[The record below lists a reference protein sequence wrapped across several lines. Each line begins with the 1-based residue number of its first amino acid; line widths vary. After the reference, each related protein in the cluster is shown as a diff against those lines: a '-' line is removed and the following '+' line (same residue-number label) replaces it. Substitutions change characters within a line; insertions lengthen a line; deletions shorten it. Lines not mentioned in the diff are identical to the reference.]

1 MRESAADIDLSSPLK
16 IRKRTLNWPQLGR
29 WLSKA
34 FEQAH
39 AAGLGDPV
47 LPWAGL
53 MAAFPGPA
61 LDSDQVSAGALWGSQ
76 MGAGWGGG

>member
-1 MRESAADIDLSSPLK
+1 MRESAADIGLISLRE
-16 IRKRTLNWPQLGR
+16 IRNRTLDRPQLGR
-29 WLSKA
+29 WLSNA

-39 AAGLGDPV
+39 AAGLRDPV

-61 LDSDQVSAGALWGSQ
+61 LDSDQLSAGALWGSQ